1 MKCRLL
7 LDKDSKCIRTFFKR
21 SPAMHPINI
30 RHPVQ
35 FADGMRSA
43 AVPATPNA
51 GAGTPSLAS
60 KTAFPADHRLCGID
74 FLKKVHREAFYF
86 CKTAKMLAPLWN
98 ASGGIAASKS
108 LPHSR

>member
-1 MKCRLL
+1 MEFDATFSLMIIGDYKKLHSICTSMNMQFFT
-7 LDKDSKCIRTFFKR
+7 DEEQKCIRTFFKR

-51 GAGTPSLAS
+51 GAETPS
-60 KTAFPADHRLCGID
+60 
-74 FLKKVHREAFYF
+74 
-86 CKTAKMLAPLWN
+86 
-98 ASGGIAASKS
+98 
-108 LPHSR
+108 